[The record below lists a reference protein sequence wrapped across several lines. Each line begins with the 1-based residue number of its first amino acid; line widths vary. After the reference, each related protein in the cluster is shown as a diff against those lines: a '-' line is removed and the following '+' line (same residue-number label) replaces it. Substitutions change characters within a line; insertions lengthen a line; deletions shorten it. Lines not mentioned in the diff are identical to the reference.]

1 MSQNNINNQQE
12 LSFEERIS
20 ANFGGGNDFGSAATS
35 ERLKDVNK
43 KLPNWNLEPPFDFI
57 K

>member
-1 MSQNNINNQQE
+1 MSDNKNNQQE

-20 ANFGGGNDFGSAATS
+20 ANFGDGNSFGYTADS

-43 KLPNWNLEPPFDFI
+43 KLPDWNLEPPFDFI